1 MKRSGLRQFIYCVVL
16 AVAAGG
22 QMAIA
27 QSGANDGTPI
37 ALEQNTGSDEAI
49 RQRII
54 AIFNELDGLRSVDV
68 AVKSG
73 VVTLSGIVGEGRLA
87 HRADSLASRVD
98 GVVAVTDNIQ
108 EETSVGERLV
118 PVYERLQSRGLQ
130 AASYIPLLFVAAALW
145 LVIATI
151 GFSLARRQW
160 PFSRL
165 APNAFIADFLRQL
178 VRICFV
184 IIGGVLALDIL
195 GATALL
201 GTFLGAAGIVGL
213 AVGFAVR
220 DTVENYIASIL
231 LSVRQPFRPEDF
243 VRIDAYEGFVISLT
257 ARATILI
264 DIDGNH
270 IRIPN
275 ATVFKSTI
283 VNYTTNP
290 QRRFTFEVG
299 IAAESNLERALSL
312 GLETLRAQPFMLDE
326 PAADAWIED
335 LGDSNVVLT
344 FVGWVDQHETNLL
357 KARSE
362 ALRLVKRAL
371 ENDGIALPEPI
382 YRVIFDGDTPASG
395 DPTAIRQRP
404 AEGRKE
410 AESAQANDT
419 AVDREFRR
427 RVSEERDA
435 KGSGDLLDESAP
447 NEFGDRR

>member
-1 MKRSGLRQFIYCVVL
+1 MNRSSLRQLICCL
-16 AVAAGG
+16 LLTISAGG
-22 QMAIA
+22 HFAFAQTSNRDSATIAIEK
-27 QSGANDGTPI
+27 NVV
-37 ALEQNTGSDEAI
+37 SDAAI
-49 RQRII
+49 RQRID
-54 AIFNELDGLRSVDV
+54 AIFDELDGLKTVEVSVN
-68 AVKSG
+68 SG
-73 VVTLSGIVGEGRLA
+73 VVTLSGVVGEVRLA
-87 HRADSLASRVD
+87 NRAGNIASRVE
-98 GVVAVTDNIQ
+98 GVVAVTDNIR

-130 AASYIPLLFVAAALW
+130 AASYIPLLFIAAALW
-145 LVIATI
+145 LAISFI
-151 GFSLARRQW
+151 GFSLARRGW

-243 VRIDAYEGFVISLT
+243 VKIGDFEGFVISLT

-290 QRRFTFEVG
+290 QRRFTFDVG
-299 IAAESNLERALSL
+299 IAANSNLERALSI
-312 GLETLRAQPFMLDE
+312 GLETLRAQPFMLNE
-326 PAADAWIED
+326 PAADAWIEN
-335 LGDSNVVLT
+335 LGNSNVVLT

-362 ALRLVKRAL
+362 AIRLVKRAL
-371 ENDGIALPEPI
+371 ESDGISLPEPT
-382 YRVIFDGDTPASG
+382 YRVLFDGDADEEENPVATAEKPATRRARG
-395 DPTAIRQRP
+395 D
-404 AEGRKE
+404 
-410 AESAQANDT
+410 SAKANDT
-419 AVDREFRR
+419 AVDYEFRR

-435 KGSGDLLDESAP
+435 KGSDDLLDESAP
-447 NEFGDRR
+447 NEFGARR